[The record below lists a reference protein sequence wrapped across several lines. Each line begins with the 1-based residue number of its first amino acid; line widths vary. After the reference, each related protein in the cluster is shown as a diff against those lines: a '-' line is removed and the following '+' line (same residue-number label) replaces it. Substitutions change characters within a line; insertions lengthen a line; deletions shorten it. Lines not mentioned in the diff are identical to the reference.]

1 MENDPFIVDLPLKHG
16 DVRVG
21 KRLQKKN
28 QRLLLDF
35 PLCSSKETN
44 GYGRI
49 VNITSPVG
57 LYGNFGPETRL
68 ALPLIIIGVFSH
80 EFLLII
86 MLLMLITMLIIML
99 LSSLYIYIF
108 ALLNMAILG
117 IPCGLSA
124 CERGVMSHFKWIH
137 VWGIFEPFGLN
148 MDPAKSYETMVIQQ

>member
-57 LYGNFGPETRL
+57 LSGNFGPETRL

-86 MLLMLITMLIIML
+86 MLLMLIIMLIIMLLMLITMLIIML
-99 LSSLYIYIF
+99 LSSFYIF

-124 CERGVMSHFKWIH
+124 
-137 VWGIFEPFGLN
+137 WGYEPLQVDPCFGH
-148 MDPAKSYETMVIQQ
+148 I

>member
-80 EFLLII
+80 EILLII

-99 LSSLYIYIF
+99 LSSLYIYIYICP
-108 ALLNMAILG
+108 AEHGN
-117 IPCGLSA
+117 
-124 CERGVMSHFKWIH
+124 
-137 VWGIFEPFGLN
+137 FGYPLRLV
-148 MDPAKSYETMVIQQ
+148 SL

>member
-86 MLLMLITMLIIML
+86 MLLMLIIMLIIMLRMLITMLIIML
-99 LSSLYIYIF
+99 LSSLYIYICP
-108 ALLNMAILG
+108 AEHGN
-117 IPCGLSA
+117 
-124 CERGVMSHFKWIH
+124 
-137 VWGIFEPFGLN
+137 FGYPLRLV
-148 MDPAKSYETMVIQQ
+148 SL

>member
-80 EFLLII
+80 DILLII

-99 LSSLYIYIF
+99 LSSFYIF

-124 CERGVMSHFKWIH
+124 
-137 VWGIFEPFGLN
+137 WGYEPLQVDPCFGH
-148 MDPAKSYETMVIQQ
+148 I